1 MISQTEYLRRKIMAF
16 LKVKNLEPCDR
27 SSELVEIDQTTQESI
42 CGAINQALLGLL
54 TRPETQVSF
63 AKSPDGVDVF
73 SFKLDLGNNNQIIQ
87 IPT

>member
-1 MISQTEYLRRKIMAF
+1 MAF
-16 LKVKNLEPCDR
+16 LKVKNLEPYNR

-42 CGAINQALLGLL
+42 CGAINQALLSLL

-73 SFKLDLGNNNQIIQ
+73 SFKLDLGNNNQIVQ

>member
-1 MISQTEYLRRKIMAF
+1 MAF
-16 LKVKNLEPCDR
+16 LKVKNLEPYNR
-27 SSELVEIDQTTQESI
+27 SSELVELDQTMQESI
-42 CGAINQALLGLL
+42 CGAINQALLSLL

-87 IPT
+87 IPR

>member
-1 MISQTEYLRRKIMAF
+1 MAF
-16 LKVKNLEPCDR
+16 LKVKNLEPCNR

-42 CGAINQALLGLL
+42 CGAINQALLSLL

-73 SFKLDLGNNNQIIQ
+73 SFKLDLGNNNQIVQ